1 MVVVRVRDKV
11 VKLKQDTLN
20 LKTILKILSQ
30 HMLSYIELGLEDL
43 YLLYSLKVVS
53 NQTVNVNVNKKLF

>member
-1 MVVVRVRDKV
+1 MVVVRDKV